1 MLRSTDR
8 EIGDS
13 LTLTRDGTPVTLTI
27 VGEVFDPGNN
37 DGLVLTQAD
46 PGTTLTT
53 WLVSVA
59 DGTDPGEYADT
70 LQQALDPL
78 GLTAHLEG
86 TDGADELVV
95 IIDALAGLL
104 TLMLVTVAGLGVLN
118 AVVLDVRERVHDIGI
133 HKALGMTPRQ
143 TLTTVLSSV
152 VLIGLVGGLVGVP
165 AGVVLHGILLPA
177 MGDGA
182 GVELPQVVL
191 SVFGAVGARGV
202 RARRAGARHGRRAAA
217 RRVGGADPYGD
228 GPADGVA
235 HAATRVV
242 PMGAAIEVTDLA
254 KAYGELQAVDGVTF
268 DVGEGEFFGILGPNG
283 AGKTTILEMVEGLRR
298 PDAGTITLLGESPW
312 PRNPGLLP
320 RIGVQLQSTA
330 FFERLTAREQIR
342 TMASLYAVGPEVADE
357 WLERVGLVDKADT
370 RVGDLSGGQAQRLSI
385 ACALVHDPEVV
396 FLDEPT
402 AALDPQARR
411 NLWELLAGLNDSGRT
426 VVLTTHYMDEAEA
439 LCDRVAIIDHG
450 RILELDTPA
459 NLVRGLDAP
468 TRITVA
474 TGQLTPE
481 EAGAIAGVDEVVE
494 DPAGVVLSTREPVA
508 VLTALAQQEHLA
520 GIQVQTGTL
529 EDVFL
534 SLTGREYRA

>member
-1 MLRSTDR
+1 MDVPLQ
-8 EIGDS
+8 
-13 LTLTRDGTPVTLTI
+13 
-27 VGEVFDPGNN
+27 PGP
-37 DGLVLTQAD
+37 DLAVSARGLVKSF
-46 PGTTLTT
+46 GTL
-53 WLVSVA
+53 
-59 DGTDPGEYADT
+59 
-70 LQQALDPL
+70 
-78 GLTAHLEG
+78 
-86 TDGADELVV
+86 
-95 IIDALAGLL
+95 
-104 TLMLVTVAGLGVLN
+104 
-118 AVVLDVRERVHDIGI
+118 R
-133 HKALGMTPRQ
+133 
-143 TLTTVLSSV
+143 
-152 VLIGLVGGLVGVP
+152 
-165 AGVVLHGILLPA
+165 
-177 MGDGA
+177 
-182 GVELPQVVL
+182 
-191 SVFGAVGARGV
+191 
-202 RARRAGARHGRRAAA
+202 
-217 RRVGGADPYGD
+217 
-228 GPADGVA
+228 
-235 HAATRVV
+235 
-242 PMGAAIEVTDLA
+242 
-254 KAYGELQAVDGVTF
+254 AVDGIDL
-268 DVGEGEFFGILGPNG
+268 DVPRGMIFAILGPNG

-298 PDAGTITLLGESPW
+298 PDAGTITLLGEPPW

-357 WLERVGLVDKADT
+357 WLERVGLADKADT

-474 TGQLTPE
+474 TGQLTPD
-481 EAGAIAGVDEVVE
+481 EAGAIAGVDEVAE
-494 DPAGVVLSTREPVA
+494 DPAGVVLSTREPVV